1 MLALSIDEGFAR
13 GLVSLHTVHLSV
25 PKTIASKS
33 CVSITSKLIQT
44 KGLQVLYFG
53 HLRKTGGRGSYQ
65 LVHIAYLPLRNPPG
79 TESKVSAIVCRL
91 TADSFALN
99 PFLSHHSKTRAHN
112 SFCLISLHKTGGIPP
127 AWSYHVSSV
136 LAKGCRLMA
145 NGCVTCYLKGAFI
158 SV

>member
-1 MLALSIDEGFAR
+1 MFAR
-13 GLVSLHTVHLSV
+13 GVISLHTAHLPV
-25 PKTIASKS
+25 PKNLASKS
-33 CVSITSKLIQT
+33 RVSITSKLIET
-44 KGLQVLYFG
+44 KGLQVLHFG

-65 LVHIAYLPLRNPPG
+65 LVHTAYLPLRKPHG

-112 SFCLISLHKTGGIPP
+112 FFCLISLHKTGRILP
-127 AWSYHVSSV
+127 AWSYQVSSV

-145 NGCVTCYLKGAFI
+145 NGCLTCCLKGAPV

>member
-1 MLALSIDEGFAR
+1 MLAR
-13 GLVSLHTVHLSV
+13 GWAYPHTAHLPV
-25 PKTIASKS
+25 PKNPAANP
-33 CVSITSKLIQT
+33 CVSTTSKLIQT
-44 KGLQVLYFG
+44 KGLQVLHFA

-65 LVHIAYLPLRNPPG
+65 LVHTAYLPLRNPPG

-127 AWSYHVSSV
+127 AWSYQVSSV

-145 NGCVTCYLKGAFI
+145 NGCLTCCLKGAPV